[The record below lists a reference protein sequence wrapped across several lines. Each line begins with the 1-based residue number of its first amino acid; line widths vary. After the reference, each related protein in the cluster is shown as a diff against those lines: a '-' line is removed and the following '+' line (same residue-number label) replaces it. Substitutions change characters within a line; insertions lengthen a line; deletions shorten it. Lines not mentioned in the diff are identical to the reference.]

1 MFMHAT
7 RNAEHRSGVLVIGA
21 TIKKGGAIGMTALIV
36 LAFLVL
42 IGPLSYFYGVDSR
55 LLADRGWFPDRRS

>member
-1 MFMHAT
+1 MA
-7 RNAEHRSGVLVIGA
+7 AVVI
-21 TIKKGGAIGMTALIV
+21 
-36 LAFLVL
+36 LAFIVL